1 MVKTNHLRLW
11 SQSHETH
18 FQIYFWFVCS
28 LFPTWHVFHI
38 VDISLY
44 DFYIMK
50 FYLVIVERWLTHT
63 SNLMVLQWTWAW
75 ITASINCLTTDSMSS
90 SREFWQGL
98 PASANTV
105 VSQYTHT
112 CVQKKTFIH
121 TKLKKLN
128 KSFKKVFTLK
138 YPYFINKC
146 QVYVTKL
153 FGF

>member
-1 MVKTNHLRLW
+1 MANMVKTKSPEAMITKPWDTFSNILLVCMQFVSHLTCFSYCWYFIVWFLYYEVLFGYSREMAHSYFKLDGIAVDLGLDH
-11 SQSHETH
+11 S
-18 FQIYFWFVCS
+18 IY
-28 LFPTWHVFHI
+28 
-38 VDISLY
+38 
-44 DFYIMK
+44 
-50 FYLVIVERWLTHT
+50 
-63 SNLMVLQWTWAW
+63 
-75 ITASINCLTTDSMSS
+75 NCLTTDYMSS

-146 QVYVTKL
+146 QV
-153 FGF
+153 